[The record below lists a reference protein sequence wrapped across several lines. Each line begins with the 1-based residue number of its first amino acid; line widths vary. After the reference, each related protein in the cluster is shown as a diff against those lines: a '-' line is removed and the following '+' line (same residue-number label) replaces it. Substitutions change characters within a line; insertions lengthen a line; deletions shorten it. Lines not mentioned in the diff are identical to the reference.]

1 MVGFAHGVFSR
12 QAGTEQFGTHG
23 WQWQDPDTQACF
35 DHAHVRGGAQEL
47 IHFNIAYLK
56 KVRQLQLKF
65 SHVDVLVENLEE
77 ACRYYARVFSAKI
90 SKTLDWQRD
99 GLHVRYA
106 IVMFGTERLML
117 VQPFTGNL
125 KALMDANGEGTIYR
139 HCYSTPDIE
148 TAYDELID
156 AGVQPENEN
165 GKPLSR
171 DNLQSPSGTRI
182 LWLPKRFGHFSIE
195 LLEEKELEAFIK
207 DAFAEER

>member
-1 MVGFAHGVFSR
+1 VG
-12 QAGTEQFGTHG
+12 
-23 WQWQDPDTQACF
+23 P
-35 DHAHVRGGAQEL
+35 
-47 IHFNIAYLK
+47 LK
-56 KVRQLQLKF
+56 LKF
-65 SHVDVLVENLEE
+65 SHVDVLVKDLEE

-148 TAYDELID
+148 AAYNELID

-207 DAFAEER
+207 EAFAEEDLSLVAIHPYVPSVNLLEPPPLQEQPHPERHGKDRQQPQIKPQ